1 MLTVHFVLVY
11 FEVVSYWSAQVVLD
25 ALYTNWP
32 QIQGNSPASA
42 SREQQFQVWVT
53 VQGRSLLLSGGYTAG
68 VQENVLFARKHYSIA
83 KELRTVPGSQVTGLF
98 SNNLVNHAD
107 LNSKFETVSPN
118 KHKAITQAAF
128 QFSETAITRDC
139 LLSDSSIPK
148 YSNKQLSLKTVH
160 TNAFIKIYT
169 LNLYQTM
176 ELEWDGSAVRV
187 PSALPEEQG
196 SFLAP
201 TWKLTSV

>member
-1 MLTVHFVLVY
+1 MKVPTLTVHFVLVY

-25 ALYTNWP
+25 ELYTTGLKFEAILLP
-32 QIQGNSPASA
+32 QPPEISN
-42 SREQQFQVWVT
+42 F
-53 VQGRSLLLSGGYTAG
+53 RSESLCGVDLCFFLVVILHSCRRMFCLPENTTAL
-68 VQENVLFARKHYSIA
+68 QKSC
-83 KELRTVPGSQVTGLF
+83 TCVPGSQVTGLF

-139 LLSDSSIPK
+139 LLSASSIPK

-160 TNAFIKIYT
+160 RNAFIKIYT

-176 ELEWDGSAVRV
+176 ELEWDGSAVKEYCLLFQKNRV
-187 PSALPEEQG
+187 HS
-196 SFLAP
+196 
-201 TWKLTSV
+201 